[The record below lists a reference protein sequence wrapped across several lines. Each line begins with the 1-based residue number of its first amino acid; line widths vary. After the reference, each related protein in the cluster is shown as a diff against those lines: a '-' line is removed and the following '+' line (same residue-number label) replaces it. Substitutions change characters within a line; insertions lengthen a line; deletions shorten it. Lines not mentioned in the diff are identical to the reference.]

1 MYFCL
6 PLFLSN
12 SGLSDKRLPLA
23 QISLHPFLNSHGI
36 TLWRSWSTDQEITI
50 LAKTFSWLTSM
61 LLIIHSYSLTK
72 VVLSLRFI
80 SWTIL
85 NNSCS
90 FFFSVPPLPP
100 PPQQGILSLFT
111 QSVLMRNPAQLDF
124 DFTGPCV
131 FPPCPLLCFTGQLE
145 SMVNVMSF
153 ASYKSNACISPNPK

>member
-100 PPQQGILSLFT
+100 PPPAGYIVFVHSVCINEESCSVRLWLYRSL
-111 QSVLMRNPAQLDF
+111 
-124 DFTGPCV
+124 
-131 FPPCPLLCFTGQLE
+131 
-145 SMVNVMSF
+145 
-153 ASYKSNACISPNPK
+153 CISPLPSSVFYRTVRVYGKCDVICLL